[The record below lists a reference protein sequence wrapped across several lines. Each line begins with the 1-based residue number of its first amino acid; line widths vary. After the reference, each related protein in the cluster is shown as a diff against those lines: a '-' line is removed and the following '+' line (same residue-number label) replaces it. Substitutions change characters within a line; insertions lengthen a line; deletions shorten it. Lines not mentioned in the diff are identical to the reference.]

1 MGSSKFI
8 HEFVHIDLWISL
20 SWILDLPKLF
30 YVFLAFCQ
38 TKPGRSLARIVE
50 KLLFWTDGVEWIKAL
65 NAFAGITSKCIWA
78 RNKGGNDFYCFTF
91 DGSQVAPKDNL
102 VPKKTTHRLLRQP
115 GQPPDGGSWPCPWSS
130 CQWSEPTQDQASHF
144 GIGGEKPREA
154 GPPPSPGRTRG
165 NHCQAFVHN

>member
-1 MGSSKFI
+1 MDLSKLLHGFDNV
-8 HEFVHIDLWISL
+8 F
-20 SWILDLPKLF
+20 SWICQSCSMYFSPFAKQNQDEVWPRFQSLLKLR
-30 YVFLAFCQ
+30 LW
-38 TKPGRSLARIVE
+38 TK
-50 KLLFWTDGVEWIKAL
+50 GVEWIKAL

>member
-1 MGSSKFI
+1 MG
-8 HEFVHIDLWISL
+8 
-20 SWILDLPKLF
+20 LDLSNILHRF
-30 YVFLAFCQ
+30 EFLQGFVKVVLCISRPRFQ
-38 TKPGRSLARIVE
+38 SLLKFLLWTK
-50 KLLFWTDGVEWIKAL
+50 GVEWIKAL

-102 VPKKTTHRLLRQP
+102 VQEEKKTYRLLRQP